1 VQRSG
6 RWLATAGL
14 ALTVA
19 ACQASVPVATST
31 LGPAATPAP
40 TMDATPAPTLPA
52 PATAAPSATPT
63 SGASAVES
71 PSGGTSST
79 VAVDATLLE
88 HLPAT
93 VGGATLTADPA
104 TAATIATDP
113 TLATAASAIAVALAV
128 SPGGSSDDLAI
139 SSVVQLRPGIY
150 TDPFFTDWRSSYDQA
165 ACAQAGGAVGTGD
178 QQIAGR
184 HVFVGSCG
192 SGAFTYHVHLP
203 GDILVS
209 VTSVGPGDLGALV
222 MAGLR

>member
-1 VQRSG
+1 VRRSG

-19 ACQASVPVATST
+19 ACQASAPIAT
-31 LGPAATPAP
+31 PTPAP
-40 TMDATPAPTLPA
+40 AVTPPATMTAAPTSTPPA
-52 PATAAPSATPT
+52 PATSSSAPS
-63 SGASAVES
+63 ASAVES
-71 PSGGTSST
+71 PPGGTSST
-79 VAVDATLLE
+79 VAVDETLLE

-113 TLATAASAIAVALAV
+113 TLAMAASAIAVALAV

-165 ACAQAGGAVGTGD
+165 ACAQAGGAVGTGE
-178 QQIAGR
+178 QEIAGR